1 MRVLMISLI
10 FLWRVAVGFGH
21 PTICPSSAMPKI
33 SAPPSVFAKA
43 PHALAPAFCANYRC
57 FNYAT
62 CGRVGFAIVL
72 YSRCKLYAWP

>member
-10 FLWRVAVGFGH
+10 FSASLSGSVS

-43 PHALAPAFCANYRC
+43 LTLLHQLLRELS
-57 FNYAT
+57 
-62 CGRVGFAIVL
+62 VL
-72 YSRCKLYAWP
+72 